1 MNKILRIILF
11 GFFTWLIPFV
21 AAFLFYTKEGK
32 QLIDVLFF
40 KAIMVAVGSITGAV
54 LLILYFKKVSKNYLN
69 ESIIVGL
76 SWLAINW
83 LLDILILLPM
93 SKMSFSAYFTQI
105 GLSYLAL
112 PAMTIAVGY
121 VAETKKR

>member
-1 MNKILRIILF
+1 MNKTLRIILF

-21 AAFLFYTKEGK
+21 VSFFFYSKEGK
-32 QLIDVLFF
+32 PLIDILFF
-40 KAIMVAVGSITGAV
+40 KSIMVAVGAISGAV
-54 LLILYFKKVSKNYLN
+54 LLILYFKKITKNYLH

-83 LLDILILLPM
+83 LLDILILIPM
-93 SKMSFSAYFTQI
+93 SKMGFSAYFAQI

-121 VAETKKR
+121 IAETKKR